1 MGMTSVAPD
10 NTHTDSAN
18 QPTSTR
24 TRINSHNDEMHKRP
38 DMLGDSKLADKSPVA
53 STAPRPKPQQ
63 QRSGSQSAD
72 DRLIEEVCSRVFDL
86 PPSTAPAAGMA
97 WLPRPT
103 MDICNPERFEKLLLT
118 AGEEAKFGL
127 VNELSTHILID
138 CLFLTI
144 TVAPIYGM
152 QLDDSHTWLERVR
165 LVVFYLTFQ
174 IQLVS
179 ILLNAITIF
188 TVIEVPS
195 HKFRVWALKR
205 VHNLILCARFHMGG
219 LYAFYVCAL
228 LWPLTTVSD
237 PYVALACVLA
247 ELAPWAFMLYA
258 VGSSYTL
265 GYLWRLNPIMRLRQF
280 PRHAQVRRAA
290 EEDAQLFA
298 DVLSDTASMTASEK
312 RDEATPGWQ
321 DVGDAAL
328 PLGGVHLPLHHAH
341 HHHVLRSHS
350 HDPEETRALQAVLA
364 AASLPELW
372 PVLARHDVVSVSQL
386 AAADNDDFRA
396 MGVSIGRR
404 LRLQEAL
411 REARDR

>member
-10 NTHTDSAN
+10 TTHSDP
-18 QPTSTR
+18 QPPNRPR
-24 TRINSHNDEMHKRP
+24 TNSHSDEMLKRP
-38 DMLGDSKLADKSPVA
+38 DLPGDSKPADKNSTA
-53 STAPRPKPQQ
+53 STAAPRPAAQQ
-63 QRSGSQSAD
+63 QRSASLAAD
-72 DRLIEEVCSRVFDL
+72 DRLVEEVYHRVFDL

-103 MDICNPERFEKLLLT
+103 MDICNPERFEKLLMT
-118 AGEEAKFGL
+118 AGDEAKFGL

-144 TVAPIYGM
+144 TVAPIYSM

-188 TVIEVPS
+188 TVVEVPS

-205 VHNLILCARFHMGG
+205 VPNMILCTRFHLVG
-219 LYAFYVCAL
+219 LYSFYVCAL

-247 ELAPWAFMLYA
+247 ELAPLAFLLWA
-258 VGSSYTL
+258 VGSSYSL
-265 GYLWRLNPIMRLRQF
+265 GFLWRLNPIMRLRQF
-280 PRHAQVRRAA
+280 PRDAAVRRAA
-290 EEDAQLFA
+290 EEEAQLFA
-298 DVLSDTASMTASEK
+298 DVLSDASTMSTSDK
-312 RDEATPGWQ
+312 RDEASPGWQ
-321 DVGDAAL
+321 DVGDASL

-341 HHHVLRSHS
+341 HHAHVLHSHS
-350 HDPEETRALQAVLA
+350 HDAEDARALQAVLA
-364 AASLPELW
+364 AAALPELW
-372 PVLARHDVVSVSQL
+372 PVLARHDIVSVSQL

-404 LRLQEAL
+404 LRLQDAL